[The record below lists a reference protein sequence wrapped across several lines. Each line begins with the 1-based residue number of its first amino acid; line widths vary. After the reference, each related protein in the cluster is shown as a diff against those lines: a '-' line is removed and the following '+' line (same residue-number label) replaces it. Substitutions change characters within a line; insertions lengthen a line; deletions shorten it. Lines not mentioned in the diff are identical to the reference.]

1 MTTVTTDDIVRYVAG
16 QHSLTMADSKRVVT
30 TIFQFISDS
39 VAKKKKVSVNKFGA
53 FVPMKTK
60 AYTGRNP
67 QTGKPLRVPAKTR
80 VRFRA
85 FDSLK
90 SSVSG
95 C

>member
-1 MTTVTTDDIVRYVAG
+1 MSNITTDDIIRYVAG
-16 QHSLTMADSKRVVT
+16 QHSLTMADSKRVVSSV
-30 TIFQFISDS
+30 FQFITDS
-39 VAKKKKVSVNKFGA
+39 VGKKKKVSVNKFGA
-53 FVPMKTK
+53 FVPTKTK

-67 QTGKPLRVPAKTR
+67 QTGKPLRIPAKTR

-85 FDSLK
+85 FDSFK